1 MKPQRSFGF
10 PYLRYGILAGAIGA
24 SVVAFFFLSRPPDLA
39 LIAGYTAIHGVVFVA
54 FASIIAVVLLGT
66 RNPPT
71 SEVAQLGV
79 LSAALFLA
87 STAIF
92 YAFST
97 VWTISS
103 MDSWRVLGANLL
115 ASVAMAVP
123 LARLWRPSR
132 ATSGRRCPAPR
143 ADRSGNDLP
152 GGRGR
157 ARTADPLGVSE
168 VLFQLSYAPA
178 RVDRGGE
185 TSSLPPGSEA
195 RWSAA

>member
-24 SVVAFFFLSRPPDLA
+24 SVVAFFFLMVDFMAGRPLATPTALGAVPFDLSRPPDLA

-123 LARLWRPSR
+123 LARLWRQAKRVGDEPL
-132 ATSGRRCPAPR
+132 APIT
-143 ADRSGNDLP
+143 GNIGTPLP
-152 GGRGR
+152 GA
-157 ARTADPLGVSE
+157 AR
-168 VLFQLSYAPA
+168 
-178 RVDRGGE
+178 
-185 TSSLPPGSEA
+185 
-195 RWSAA
+195 

>member
-1 MKPQRSFGF
+1 M
-10 PYLRYGILAGAIGA
+10 
-24 SVVAFFFLSRPPDLA
+24 
-39 LIAGYTAIHGVVFVA
+39 
-54 FASIIAVVLLGT
+54 VLLGT

-123 LARLWRPSR
+123 LARLWRQAKRVGDEPL
-132 ATSGRRCPAPR
+132 APIT
-143 ADRSGNDLP
+143 GNIGTPLP
-152 GGRGR
+152 GA
-157 ARTADPLGVSE
+157 AR
-168 VLFQLSYAPA
+168 
-178 RVDRGGE
+178 
-185 TSSLPPGSEA
+185 
-195 RWSAA
+195 